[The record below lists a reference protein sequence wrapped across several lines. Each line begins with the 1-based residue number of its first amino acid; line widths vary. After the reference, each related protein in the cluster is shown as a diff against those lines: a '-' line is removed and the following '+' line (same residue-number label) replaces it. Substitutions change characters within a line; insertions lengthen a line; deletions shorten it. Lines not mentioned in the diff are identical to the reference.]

1 MDLDDHLSG
10 CRGCGVS
17 WTGFSDD
24 GLTSTCMQYGGLG
37 CLSSNSGIFDC
48 MLSTVKKCV
57 SYGCH
62 LTTLHISLLKYTEE
76 DPTPRRAH

>member
-1 MDLDDHLSG
+1 
-10 CRGCGVS
+10 
-17 WTGFSDD
+17 
-24 GLTSTCMQYGGLG
+24 MQYGGLG